1 MDRYGAAAMFDFG
14 GEVTSVLPYGNG
26 HINDTYA
33 VTCSLAGG
41 SVRFILQRL
50 NPVVFPDRAAVI
62 RDGGDPERECLRLIP
77 LKDGSPYLTD
87 ESGDVWRATQFI
99 ENTDAYLVAESP
111 EMFASA
117 GEAFGKF
124 MARLG
129 GFDASSL
136 FEVIPRFHDTPD
148 RYARFLASLER
159 NAAGRMDEAK
169 DEIAFVRE
177 RREGCS
183 VITDALER
191 GEVPVRVTHVAR
203 SSRTPWSVAKC
214 PSASLTTTPNS
225 TMSSSTPR
233 PKKRCA
239 SSTSTMPGSMLYD
252 FGDAVRVGC
261 STAKEDERDLS
272 LVDFDLG
279 LFRAFTEGYLA
290 GAGRSVTAAELGLLP
305 DAARLMTFE
314 CGMRFLTDFLDG
326 DTYFKTAYPEH
337 NLVRAR
343 TQFKL
348 VRTMERLRPEIVR
361 AVKAAA
367 KQVK

>member
-1 MDRYGAAAMFDFG
+1 MDRYGAATMFDFG
-14 GEVTSVLPYGNG
+14 GEVTSVVPYGNG

-50 NPVVFPDRAAVI
+50 NPVVFPDRAGLMRNMIAVTGFLRKAVI

-177 RREGCS
+177 RGEGCS

-191 GEVPVRVTHVAR
+191 GEVPVRVTHNDTKLNNVLIDTA
-203 SSRTPWSVAKC
+203 TKEAVC
-214 PSASLTTTPNS
+214 VIDLDTV
-225 TMSSSTPR
+225 
-233 PKKRCA
+233 
-239 SSTSTMPGSMLYD
+239 MPGSMLYD

-305 DAARLMTFE
+305 DAARLMTLE

>member
-14 GEVTSVLPYGNG
+14 GEVTSVVPYGNG

-50 NPVVFPDRAAVI
+50 NPVVFPDRAGLMRNMIAVTGFLRTAVI

-159 NAAGRMDEAK
+159 NAARRMDEAK

-177 RREGCS
+177 RGEGCS

-191 GEVPVRVTHVAR
+191 GEVPVRVTHNDTKLNNVLIDTA
-203 SSRTPWSVAKC
+203 TKEAVC
-214 PSASLTTTPNS
+214 VIDLDTV
-225 TMSSSTPR
+225 
-233 PKKRCA
+233 
-239 SSTSTMPGSMLYD
+239 MPGSMLYD

>member
-14 GEVTSVLPYGNG
+14 GEVTSVVPYGNG

-50 NPVVFPDRAAVI
+50 NPVVFPDRAGLMRNMIAVTEFLRKAVI

-77 LKDGSPYLTD
+77 LKNGSPYLTD

-177 RREGCS
+177 RGEGCS

-191 GEVPVRVTHVAR
+191 GEVPVRVTHNDTKLNNVLIDTA
-203 SSRTPWSVAKC
+203 TKEAVC
-214 PSASLTTTPNS
+214 VIDLDTV
-225 TMSSSTPR
+225 
-233 PKKRCA
+233 
-239 SSTSTMPGSMLYD
+239 MPGSMLYD

>member
-50 NPVVFPDRAAVI
+50 NPVVFPDRAGLMRNMIAVTGFLRKAVI

-148 RYARFLASLER
+148 RYARFLASLEK

-191 GEVPVRVTHVAR
+191 GEVPVRVTHNDTKLNNVLIDTA
-203 SSRTPWSVAKC
+203 TKEAVC
-214 PSASLTTTPNS
+214 VIDLDTV
-225 TMSSSTPR
+225 
-233 PKKRCA
+233 
-239 SSTSTMPGSMLYD
+239 MPGSMLYD

>member
-14 GEVTSVLPYGNG
+14 GEVTSVVPYGNG

-50 NPVVFPDRAAVI
+50 NPVVFPDRAGLMRNMIAVTGFLRKAVI

-177 RREGCS
+177 RGEGCS

-191 GEVPVRVTHVAR
+191 GEVPVRVTHNDTKLNNVLIDTA
-203 SSRTPWSVAKC
+203 TKEAVC
-214 PSASLTTTPNS
+214 VIDLDTV
-225 TMSSSTPR
+225 
-233 PKKRCA
+233 
-239 SSTSTMPGSMLYD
+239 MPGSMLYD

-367 KQVK
+367 KQVN

>member
-1 MDRYGAAAMFDFG
+1 MDRYGAATMFDFG
-14 GEVTSVLPYGNG
+14 GEVTSVVPYGNG

-50 NPVVFPDRAAVI
+50 NPVVFPDRAGLMRNMIAVTEFLRKAVI

-177 RREGCS
+177 RGEGCS

-191 GEVPVRVTHVAR
+191 GEVPVRVTHNDTKLNNVLIDTA
-203 SSRTPWSVAKC
+203 TKEAVC
-214 PSASLTTTPNS
+214 VIDLDTV
-225 TMSSSTPR
+225 
-233 PKKRCA
+233 
-239 SSTSTMPGSMLYD
+239 MPGSMLYD

>member
-14 GEVTSVLPYGNG
+14 GEVTSVVPYGNG

-50 NPVVFPDRAAVI
+50 NPVVFPDRAGLMRNMIAVTGFLRKAVI

-159 NAAGRMDEAK
+159 NAAGRMDKAK

-177 RREGCS
+177 RGGGCS

-191 GEVPVRVTHVAR
+191 GEVPVRVTHNDTKLNNVLIDTA
-203 SSRTPWSVAKC
+203 TKEAVC
-214 PSASLTTTPNS
+214 VIDLDTV
-225 TMSSSTPR
+225 
-233 PKKRCA
+233 
-239 SSTSTMPGSMLYD
+239 MPGSMLYD

>member
-14 GEVTSVLPYGNG
+14 GEVTSVVPYGNG

-50 NPVVFPDRAAVI
+50 NPVVFPDRAGLMRNMIAVTGFLRKAVI

-177 RREGCS
+177 RGEGCS

-191 GEVPVRVTHVAR
+191 GEVPVRVTHNDTKLNNVLIDTA
-203 SSRTPWSVAKC
+203 TKEAVC
-214 PSASLTTTPNS
+214 VIDLDTV
-225 TMSSSTPR
+225 
-233 PKKRCA
+233 
-239 SSTSTMPGSMLYD
+239 MPGSMLYD

-348 VRTMERLRPEIVR
+348 VRTMERIRPEIVR

>member
-14 GEVTSVLPYGNG
+14 GEVTSVVPYGNG

-50 NPVVFPDRAAVI
+50 NPVVFPDRAGLMRNMIAVTGFLRKAVI

-177 RREGCS
+177 RGEGCS

-191 GEVPVRVTHVAR
+191 GEVPVRVTHNDTKLNNVLIDTA
-203 SSRTPWSVAKC
+203 TKEAVC
-214 PSASLTTTPNS
+214 VIDLDTV
-225 TMSSSTPR
+225 
-233 PKKRCA
+233 
-239 SSTSTMPGSMLYD
+239 MPGSMLYD

-367 KQVK
+367 KQAK

>member
-14 GEVTSVLPYGNG
+14 GEVTSVVPYGNG

-50 NPVVFPDRAAVI
+50 NPVVFPDRAGLMRNMIAVTGFLRKAVI

-77 LKDGSPYLTD
+77 LKNGSPYLTD

-177 RREGCS
+177 RGEGCS

-191 GEVPVRVTHVAR
+191 GEVPVRVTHNDTKLNNVLIDTA
-203 SSRTPWSVAKC
+203 TKEAVC
-214 PSASLTTTPNS
+214 VIDLDTV
-225 TMSSSTPR
+225 
-233 PKKRCA
+233 
-239 SSTSTMPGSMLYD
+239 MPGSMLYD

>member
-14 GEVTSVLPYGNG
+14 GEVTSVVPYGNG

-50 NPVVFPDRAAVI
+50 NPVVFPDRAGLMRNMIAVTEFLRKAVI

-177 RREGCS
+177 RGEGCS

-191 GEVPVRVTHVAR
+191 GEVPVRVTHNDTKLNNVLIDTA
-203 SSRTPWSVAKC
+203 TKEAVC
-214 PSASLTTTPNS
+214 VIDLDTV
-225 TMSSSTPR
+225 
-233 PKKRCA
+233 
-239 SSTSTMPGSMLYD
+239 MPGSMLYD

-348 VRTMERLRPEIVR
+348 VRTMERLCPEIVR

>member
-14 GEVTSVLPYGNG
+14 GEVTSVVPYGNG

-50 NPVVFPDRAAVI
+50 NPVVFPDRAGLMRNMIAVTGFLRKAVI

-177 RREGCS
+177 RGEGCS

-191 GEVPVRVTHVAR
+191 GEVPVRVTHNDTKLNNVLIDTA
-203 SSRTPWSVAKC
+203 TKEAVC
-214 PSASLTTTPNS
+214 VIDLDTV
-225 TMSSSTPR
+225 
-233 PKKRCA
+233 
-239 SSTSTMPGSMLYD
+239 MPGSMLYD

-272 LVDFDLG
+272 LVAFDLG

>member
-14 GEVTSVLPYGNG
+14 GEVTSVVPYGNG

-50 NPVVFPDRAAVI
+50 NPVVFPDRAGLMRNMIAVTEFLRKAVM

-177 RREGCS
+177 RGEGCS

-191 GEVPVRVTHVAR
+191 GEVPVRVTHNDTKLNNVLIDTA
-203 SSRTPWSVAKC
+203 TKEAVC
-214 PSASLTTTPNS
+214 VIDLDTV
-225 TMSSSTPR
+225 
-233 PKKRCA
+233 
-239 SSTSTMPGSMLYD
+239 MPGSMLYD

>member
-14 GEVTSVLPYGNG
+14 GEVASVVPYGNG

-50 NPVVFPDRAAVI
+50 NPVVFPDRAGLMRNMIAVTGFLRKAVI

-177 RREGCS
+177 RGEGCS

-191 GEVPVRVTHVAR
+191 GEVPVRVTHNDTKLNNVLIDTA
-203 SSRTPWSVAKC
+203 TKEAVC
-214 PSASLTTTPNS
+214 VIDLDTV
-225 TMSSSTPR
+225 
-233 PKKRCA
+233 
-239 SSTSTMPGSMLYD
+239 MPGSMLYD

>member
-14 GEVTSVLPYGNG
+14 GEVTSVVPYGNG

-50 NPVVFPDRAAVI
+50 NPVVFPDRAGLMRNMIAVTEFLRKAVI

-148 RYARFLASLER
+148 RYARFLASLAK

-177 RREGCS
+177 RGGGCS

-191 GEVPVRVTHVAR
+191 GEVPVRVTHNDTKLNNVLIDTA
-203 SSRTPWSVAKC
+203 TKEAVC
-214 PSASLTTTPNS
+214 VIDLDTV
-225 TMSSSTPR
+225 
-233 PKKRCA
+233 
-239 SSTSTMPGSMLYD
+239 MPGSMLYD

>member
-14 GEVTSVLPYGNG
+14 GEVTSVVPYGNG

-50 NPVVFPDRAAVI
+50 NPVVFPDRAGLMRNMIAVTEFLRKAVI
-62 RDGGDPERECLRLIP
+62 RDGGDPERECLRLNP

-191 GEVPVRVTHVAR
+191 GEVPVRVTHNDTKLNNVLIDTA
-203 SSRTPWSVAKC
+203 TKEAVC
-214 PSASLTTTPNS
+214 VIDLDTV
-225 TMSSSTPR
+225 
-233 PKKRCA
+233 
-239 SSTSTMPGSMLYD
+239 MPGSMLYD

-279 LFRAFTEGYLA
+279 LFRAFTEGYVA

>member
-14 GEVTSVLPYGNG
+14 GEVTSVVPYGNG

-50 NPVVFPDRAAVI
+50 NPVVFPDRAGLMRNMIAVTGFLRKAVI

-177 RREGCS
+177 RGGGCS

-191 GEVPVRVTHVAR
+191 GEVPVRVTHNDTKLNNVLIDTA
-203 SSRTPWSVAKC
+203 TKEAVC
-214 PSASLTTTPNS
+214 VIDLDTV
-225 TMSSSTPR
+225 
-233 PKKRCA
+233 
-239 SSTSTMPGSMLYD
+239 MPGSMLYD

>member
-14 GEVTSVLPYGNG
+14 GEVTSVVPYGNG

-50 NPVVFPDRAAVI
+50 NPVVFPDRAGLMRNMIAVTGFLRKAVI

-159 NAAGRMDEAK
+159 NAAGRIDEAK

-177 RREGCS
+177 RGEGCS

-191 GEVPVRVTHVAR
+191 GEVPVRVTHNDTKLNNVLIDTA
-203 SSRTPWSVAKC
+203 TKEAVC
-214 PSASLTTTPNS
+214 VIDLDTV
-225 TMSSSTPR
+225 
-233 PKKRCA
+233 
-239 SSTSTMPGSMLYD
+239 MPGSMLYD

>member
-14 GEVTSVLPYGNG
+14 GEVTSVVPYGNG

-50 NPVVFPDRAAVI
+50 NPVVFPDRAGLMRNMIAVTGFLRKAVI

-111 EMFASA
+111 EMYASA

-177 RREGCS
+177 RGESCS

-191 GEVPVRVTHVAR
+191 GEVPVRVTHNDTKLNNVLIDTA
-203 SSRTPWSVAKC
+203 TKEAVC
-214 PSASLTTTPNS
+214 VIDLDTV
-225 TMSSSTPR
+225 
-233 PKKRCA
+233 
-239 SSTSTMPGSMLYD
+239 MPGSMLYD

>member
-14 GEVTSVLPYGNG
+14 GEVTSVVPYGNG

-50 NPVVFPDRAAVI
+50 NPVVFPDRAGLMRNMIAVTGFLRKAVI

-177 RREGCS
+177 RGGSCS

-191 GEVPVRVTHVAR
+191 GEVPVRVTHNDTKLNNVLIDTA
-203 SSRTPWSVAKC
+203 TKEAVC
-214 PSASLTTTPNS
+214 VIDLDTV
-225 TMSSSTPR
+225 
-233 PKKRCA
+233 
-239 SSTSTMPGSMLYD
+239 MPGSMLYD

-348 VRTMERLRPEIVR
+348 VRTMEHLRPEIVR

>member
-14 GEVTSVLPYGNG
+14 GEVTSVVPYGNG

-50 NPVVFPDRAAVI
+50 NPVVFPDRAGLMRNMIAVTGFLRKAVI

-169 DEIAFVRE
+169 DEIAFVRK
-177 RREGCS
+177 RGEGCS

-191 GEVPVRVTHVAR
+191 GEVPVRVTHNDTKLNNVLIDTA
-203 SSRTPWSVAKC
+203 TKEAVC
-214 PSASLTTTPNS
+214 VIDLDTV
-225 TMSSSTPR
+225 
-233 PKKRCA
+233 
-239 SSTSTMPGSMLYD
+239 MPGSMLYD

-272 LVDFDLG
+272 LVDFALA

-290 GAGRSVTAAELGLLP
+290 GAGRSVTSPKYVAVS
-305 DAARLMTFE
+305 M
-314 CGMRFLTDFLDG
+314 
-326 DTYFKTAYPEH
+326 
-337 NLVRAR
+337 
-343 TQFKL
+343 
-348 VRTMERLRPEIVR
+348 VRT
-361 AVKAAA
+361 
-367 KQVK
+367 

>member
-14 GEVTSVLPYGNG
+14 GEVTSVVPYGNG

-50 NPVVFPDRAAVI
+50 NPVVFPDRAGLMRNMIAVTGFLRKAVI

-169 DEIAFVRE
+169 DEITFVRE
-177 RREGCS
+177 RGEGCS

-191 GEVPVRVTHVAR
+191 GEVPVRVTHNDTKLNNVLIDTA
-203 SSRTPWSVAKC
+203 TKEAVC
-214 PSASLTTTPNS
+214 VIDLDTV
-225 TMSSSTPR
+225 
-233 PKKRCA
+233 
-239 SSTSTMPGSMLYD
+239 MPGSMLYD

>member
-1 MDRYGAAAMFDFG
+1 M
-14 GEVTSVLPYGNG
+14 
-26 HINDTYA
+26 
-33 VTCSLAGG
+33 
-41 SVRFILQRL
+41 
-50 NPVVFPDRAAVI
+50 
-62 RDGGDPERECLRLIP
+62 
-77 LKDGSPYLTD
+77 
-87 ESGDVWRATQFI
+87 
-99 ENTDAYLVAESP
+99 
-111 EMFASA
+111 
-117 GEAFGKF
+117 
-124 MARLG
+124 
-129 GFDASSL
+129 
-136 FEVIPRFHDTPD
+136 
-148 RYARFLASLER
+148 
-159 NAAGRMDEAK
+159 
-169 DEIAFVRE
+169 
-177 RREGCS
+177 
-183 VITDALER
+183 
-191 GEVPVRVTHVAR
+191 PVRVTHNDTKLNNVLIDTA
-203 SSRTPWSVAKC
+203 TKEAVC
-214 PSASLTTTPNS
+214 VIDLDTV
-225 TMSSSTPR
+225 
-233 PKKRCA
+233 
-239 SSTSTMPGSMLYD
+239 MPGSMLYD

>member
-50 NPVVFPDRAAVI
+50 NPVVFPDRAGLMRNMIAVTGFLRKAVI

-177 RREGCS
+177 RGEGCS

-191 GEVPVRVTHVAR
+191 GEVPVRVTHNDTKLNNVLIDTA
-203 SSRTPWSVAKC
+203 TKEAVC
-214 PSASLTTTPNS
+214 VIDLDTV
-225 TMSSSTPR
+225 
-233 PKKRCA
+233 
-239 SSTSTMPGSMLYD
+239 MPGSMLYD

-261 STAKEDERDLS
+261 STAKEDERDLP

>member
-14 GEVTSVLPYGNG
+14 GEVTSVVPYGNG

-50 NPVVFPDRAAVI
+50 NPVVFPDRAGLMRNMIAVTEFLRKAVI

-177 RREGCS
+177 RGGGCS

-191 GEVPVRVTHVAR
+191 GEVPVRVTHNDTKLNNVLIDTA
-203 SSRTPWSVAKC
+203 TKEAVC
-214 PSASLTTTPNS
+214 VIDLDTV
-225 TMSSSTPR
+225 
-233 PKKRCA
+233 
-239 SSTSTMPGSMLYD
+239 MPGSMLYD

>member
-14 GEVTSVLPYGNG
+14 GEVTSVVPYGNG

-50 NPVVFPDRAAVI
+50 NPVVFPDRAGLMRNMIAVTGFLRKAVI

-177 RREGCS
+177 RGKGCS

-191 GEVPVRVTHVAR
+191 GEVPVRVTHNDTKLNNVLIDTA
-203 SSRTPWSVAKC
+203 T
-214 PSASLTTTPNS
+214 
-225 TMSSSTPR
+225 
-233 PKKRCA
+233 KKAVCVIDLD
-239 SSTSTMPGSMLYD
+239 TVMPGSMLYD

>member
-14 GEVTSVLPYGNG
+14 GEVTSVVPYGNG

-50 NPVVFPDRAAVI
+50 NPIVFPDRAGLMRNMIAVTGFLRKAVI

-177 RREGCS
+177 RGGGCS

-191 GEVPVRVTHVAR
+191 GEVPVRVTHNDTKLNNVLIDTA
-203 SSRTPWSVAKC
+203 TKEAVC
-214 PSASLTTTPNS
+214 VIDLDTV
-225 TMSSSTPR
+225 
-233 PKKRCA
+233 
-239 SSTSTMPGSMLYD
+239 MPGSMLYD

>member
-14 GEVTSVLPYGNG
+14 GEVTSVVPYGNG

-50 NPVVFPDRAAVI
+50 NPVVFPDRAGLMRNMIAVTGFLRKAVL

-177 RREGCS
+177 RGEGCS

-191 GEVPVRVTHVAR
+191 GEVPVRVTHNDTKLNNVLIDTA
-203 SSRTPWSVAKC
+203 TKEAVC
-214 PSASLTTTPNS
+214 VIDLDTV
-225 TMSSSTPR
+225 
-233 PKKRCA
+233 
-239 SSTSTMPGSMLYD
+239 MPGSMLYD

>member
-14 GEVTSVLPYGNG
+14 GEVTSVVPYGNG

-50 NPVVFPDRAAVI
+50 NPVVFPDRAGLMRNMIAVTEFLRKAVI

-177 RREGCS
+177 RGEGCS

-191 GEVPVRVTHVAR
+191 GEVPVRVTHNDTKLNNVLIDTA
-203 SSRTPWSVAKC
+203 TKEAVC
-214 PSASLTTTPNS
+214 VIDLDTV
-225 TMSSSTPR
+225 
-233 PKKRCA
+233 
-239 SSTSTMPGSMLYD
+239 MPGSMLYD

-367 KQVK
+367 KQLK

>member
-14 GEVTSVLPYGNG
+14 GEVTSVVPYGNG

-50 NPVVFPDRAAVI
+50 NPVVFPDRAGLMRNMIAVTEFLRKAVI

-77 LKDGSPYLTD
+77 LKDGSPYFTD

-177 RREGCS
+177 RGEGCS

-191 GEVPVRVTHVAR
+191 GEVPVRVTHNDTKLNNVLIDTA
-203 SSRTPWSVAKC
+203 TKEAVC
-214 PSASLTTTPNS
+214 VIDLDTV
-225 TMSSSTPR
+225 
-233 PKKRCA
+233 
-239 SSTSTMPGSMLYD
+239 MPGSMLYD

>member
-14 GEVTSVLPYGNG
+14 GEVTSVVPYGNG

-50 NPVVFPDRAAVI
+50 NPVVFPDRAGLMRNMIAVTGFLRKAVI

-177 RREGCS
+177 RGGGCS

-191 GEVPVRVTHVAR
+191 GEVPVRVTHNDTKLNNVLIDTA
-203 SSRTPWSVAKC
+203 TKEAVC
-214 PSASLTTTPNS
+214 VIDLDTV
-225 TMSSSTPR
+225 
-233 PKKRCA
+233 
-239 SSTSTMPGSMLYD
+239 MPGSMLYD

-290 GAGRSVTAAELGLLP
+290 GAGRSVTVAELGLLP

>member
-14 GEVTSVLPYGNG
+14 GEVTSVVPYGNG

-50 NPVVFPDRAAVI
+50 NPVVFPDRAGLMRNMIAVTGFLRKAVI

-111 EMFASA
+111 GMFASA

-177 RREGCS
+177 RGEGCS

-191 GEVPVRVTHVAR
+191 GEVPVRVTHNDTKLNNVLIDTA
-203 SSRTPWSVAKC
+203 TKEAVC
-214 PSASLTTTPNS
+214 VIDLDTV
-225 TMSSSTPR
+225 
-233 PKKRCA
+233 
-239 SSTSTMPGSMLYD
+239 MPGSMLYD

>member
-14 GEVTSVLPYGNG
+14 GEVTSVVPYGNG

-50 NPVVFPDRAAVI
+50 NPVVFPDRAGLMRNMIAVTEFLRKAVI

-177 RREGCS
+177 RGEGCS

-191 GEVPVRVTHVAR
+191 GEVPVRVTHNDTKLNNVLIDTA
-203 SSRTPWSVAKC
+203 TKEAVC
-214 PSASLTTTPNS
+214 VIDLDTV
-225 TMSSSTPR
+225 
-233 PKKRCA
+233 
-239 SSTSTMPGSMLYD
+239 MPGSMLYD

>member
-14 GEVTSVLPYGNG
+14 GEVTSVVPYGNG

-50 NPVVFPDRAAVI
+50 NPVVFPDRAGLMRNMIAVTGFLRKAVI

-177 RREGCS
+177 RGEGCS

-191 GEVPVRVTHVAR
+191 GEVPVRVTHNDTKLNNVLIDTA
-203 SSRTPWSVAKC
+203 TKEAVC
-214 PSASLTTTPNS
+214 VIDLDTV
-225 TMSSSTPR
+225 
-233 PKKRCA
+233 
-239 SSTSTMPGSMLYD
+239 MPGSMLYD

-348 VRTMERLRPEIVR
+348 VRTMEHLRPEIVR

>member
-14 GEVTSVLPYGNG
+14 GEVTSVVPYGNG

-50 NPVVFPDRAAVI
+50 NPVVFPDRAGLMRNMIAVTGFLRKAVI

-177 RREGCS
+177 RGEGCS

-191 GEVPVRVTHVAR
+191 GEVPVRVTHNDTKLNNVLIDTA
-203 SSRTPWSVAKC
+203 TKEAVC
-214 PSASLTTTPNS
+214 VIDLDTV
-225 TMSSSTPR
+225 
-233 PKKRCA
+233 
-239 SSTSTMPGSMLYD
+239 MPGSMLYD

-290 GAGRSVTAAELGLLP
+290 GAGRWVTAAELGLLP

>member
-1 MDRYGAAAMFDFG
+1 MNEYAAADKFAFDG
-14 GEVTSVLPYGNG
+14 TVTDVSLYGNG

-33 VTCSLAGG
+33 VTCERADGKI
-41 SVRFILQRL
+41 RYILQRL
-50 NPVVFPDRAAVI
+50 NSNVFPDRKGLMRNMVAVTDFLRAAVV
-62 RDGGDPERECLRLIP
+62 RDGGDPERECLNLIP
-77 LKDGSPYLTD
+77 TKDGERYYTSP
-87 ESGDVWRATQFI
+87 EGEVWRATQFI

-177 RREGCS
+177 RGEGCS

-191 GEVPVRVTHVAR
+191 GEVPVRVTHNDTKLNNVLIDTA
-203 SSRTPWSVAKC
+203 TKEAVC
-214 PSASLTTTPNS
+214 VIDLDTV
-225 TMSSSTPR
+225 
-233 PKKRCA
+233 
-239 SSTSTMPGSMLYD
+239 MPGSMLYD

-367 KQVK
+367 KQAK

>member
-14 GEVTSVLPYGNG
+14 GEVTSVVPYGNG

-50 NPVVFPDRAAVI
+50 NPVVFPDRAGLMRNMIAVTGFLRKAVI

-177 RREGCS
+177 RGEGCS

-191 GEVPVRVTHVAR
+191 GEVPVRVTHNDTKLNNVLIDTA
-203 SSRTPWSVAKC
+203 TKEAVC
-214 PSASLTTTPNS
+214 VIDLDTV
-225 TMSSSTPR
+225 
-233 PKKRCA
+233 
-239 SSTSTMPGSMLYD
+239 MPGSMLYD